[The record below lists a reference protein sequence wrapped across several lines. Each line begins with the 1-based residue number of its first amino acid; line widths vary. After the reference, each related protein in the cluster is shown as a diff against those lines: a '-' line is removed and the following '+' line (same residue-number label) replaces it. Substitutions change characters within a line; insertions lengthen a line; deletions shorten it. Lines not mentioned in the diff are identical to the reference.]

1 MFAFDAPPVN
11 HPVDLKNGAWGAF
24 ELAAR
29 YSLTDLN
36 CQQGAAGEAA
46 PLDGLR
52 GGEQKIYA
60 AGLNWYLNPIIRSML
75 DYQHVTIDRLLP
87 SAATFVTPA
96 GAEVGQ
102 HYHVFKVRS
111 QLAF

>member
-11 HPVDLKNGAWGAF
+11 HPVDLRNGAGSAF
-24 ELAAR
+24 ERAAR

-36 CQQGAAGEAA
+36 CNRGAAGEAA
-46 PLDGLR
+46 PLDGVR

-60 AGLNWYLNPIIRSML
+60 AGLNWYLNPIIRSMF
-75 DYQHVTIDRLLP
+75 DYQHVTIDRLSP
-87 SAATFVTPA
+87 SAATFVTSA

-102 HYHVFKVRS
+102 RYHMF
-111 QLAF
+111 